1 MKKKSIFIF
10 LFTIVHLHVLTAQQI
25 ITDDSLQ
32 PQELIDNLVG
42 QSCIMANNA
51 SSSFNGQINNI
62 NSYGFFQRADS
73 NFPLASGLVLS
84 TGSIN
89 SAGNTFIP
97 QSLSE
102 GEISWTTDPEILN
115 TIGIDETVNATSI
128 EFDLVATNNFIAFKY
143 LFASDEY
150 QQEYPCNFKDVFGIL
165 IRPAGTNT
173 PYNNIALVPN
183 TETEITTS
191 SIRPDI
197 EGFCDAHNLPYF
209 QGYDPIGTNFNASTN
224 VLTASAEV
232 IPGTTYNVKF
242 VIADH
247 IDQRFDSAVFIE
259 ANSFG
264 DAIDLGPDQA
274 VCGNALTLD
283 ANINNNQANYNWYKD
298 GIQIINANSSSL
310 QVTES
315 GIYEVEIILPISGG
329 TCNLQDT
336 IEIEVL
342 GFESA
347 TPIPEWKVCDPQ
359 PSDGIY
365 DFDFTLRDGEIYDTL
380 PSEDYIISY
389 FTSINDAEQNNNP
402 INGTYQNTEGF
413 ETIYYRIES
422 LDDSCLQIGMFD
434 IIILPAPNTRLI
446 DPIIVCE
453 ELYIPSISS
462 VDFEF
467 YDFWVANFE
476 FNRTVTFH
484 YTEEEAE
491 LAINVIPS
499 PYPYPEQ
506 TETLYARVVD
516 DFNGCHSIVPF
527 TMEFNESP
535 FVGTDRFIINKCTPI
550 DEFYNDTEETY
561 FLNDAVEQVTE
572 WISEPRVNF
581 FPSAED
587 ALSQTNAFLFI
598 GDPVLT
604 LSNNQLTIF
613 MSIAEQGGYCTSIVP
628 LELHKN
634 VTNNIIGDGRIVNR
648 CDDPSNDGIYDF
660 DLNLVTEEL
669 IGGYRDLSLTYYLT
683 EDDQRNDLNPLN
695 ANELFTVSEPITEL
709 FLKVQYLNQCSNLA
723 SISLRVNEVPTL
735 EPRSAD
741 ACGNFNPEDSITTIN
756 LRYYRDIMAQNTP
769 NPSVKFYNTYNDADN
784 DENEIDQTYSIFGT
798 NQQFYARVENS
809 ITECYSITTLDINVV
824 ESLDFES
831 PDPLIICDNDQ
842 DGIANLNLYSV
853 LPTISMELEEFTTQ
867 FYTSF
872 DDAFAD
878 RNAITNPQDYNSE
891 TQEIFVRLE
900 RAELNCFAIID
911 FEIRVFANPQT
922 EAISDYI
929 LCQLDLN
936 EGGSFLFETKDNLII
951 NNQPDMVVYY
961 HESEE
966 DAINKINPIDKTV
979 AYQNISNPQTIFV
992 RIENSNE
999 NSCVTIAPMQI
1010 EVRQA
1015 PVYNLPTN
1023 IPICGTNGSG
1033 PYHIDLNQ
1041 KIDEISFGSSVPLNI
1056 SFHTTELNASLGT
1069 NSVNI
1074 NYTSTS
1080 NPEKLYVRIENSESS
1095 CFDVETFSINIL
1107 DLPDVNFGQALTQC
1121 GNYYDTS
1128 LQWDLTEIEL
1138 NILDGRQ
1145 YNVDFSYY
1153 NTLADAEN
1161 EINPITNPEDYN
1173 NEELNETIYALV
1185 QNLTTECFIIVPFD
1199 LNINL
1204 PPELNKIDTFTTC
1217 ETETNTIDL
1226 GDINYELVGLN
1237 LNAEISYHI
1246 SEADADANVNPL
1258 DYTYTYGETNV
1269 TIFARIT
1276 LSTTKCYTIYEFELN
1291 IIPNPIAFP
1300 PIDVEYCDDDDD
1312 GLLSIN
1318 LNDQTN
1324 AILNGQNP
1332 EDYYVTYHGSEL
1344 EALELMNP
1352 LPSHY
1357 TTTSN
1362 EIIFVRVGHID
1373 TGCFDITN
1381 FEIIINPLPDISIPD
1396 QVLCLNNL
1404 PLIVSAAT
1412 GNSEDSYL
1420 WSTDETN
1427 PEIEINA
1434 VGTYIV
1440 TVTNEFGCST
1450 TSTFNVIE
1458 SESAIIEFVETLDF
1472 SDPNNITITIDG
1484 IGDYLY
1490 SLNAGPPQYSNI
1502 FNNVPIGYNTITVID
1517 RNGCD
1522 RTTREVLV
1530 IDTPKHLTP
1539 NNDGDFDT
1547 WHITGVQTLPG
1558 TIVRIFDRFG
1568 KVLAKL
1574 NHNTR
1579 GWDGT
1584 YNGTLLPAGDY
1595 WYIADVFKD
1604 GATFQIK
1611 GHFALRR

>member
-1 MKKKSIFIF
+1 MEKKSIFIF
-10 LFTIVHLHVLTAQQI
+10 LFILAHLYVLTAQQI
-25 ITDDSLQ
+25 ITDDTLQ

-42 QSCIMANNA
+42 ESCILANNA
-51 SSSFNGQINNI
+51 TSNFNGQTNNI

-102 GEISWTTDPEILN
+102 GEISWATDPEILN
-115 TIGIDETVNATSI
+115 TIGIDQTLNATSI
-128 EFDLVATNNFIAFKY
+128 EFDLVASNNFIAFKY

-150 QQEYPCNFKDVFGIL
+150 QQEYPCNFQDVFGIL

-173 PYNNIALVPN
+173 PYINIALVPN

-197 EGFCDAHNLPYF
+197 EGFCDAQNLPYF

-259 ANSFG
+259 ADSFG

-283 ANINNNQANYNWYKD
+283 ANINNNQADYNWYQD
-298 GIQIINANSSSL
+298 GVQINNENGPTL

-315 GIYEVEIILPISGG
+315 GIYDVEIILPIAGG
-329 TCNLQDT
+329 TCTLQDT

-347 TPIPEWKVCDPQ
+347 TPIPELTVCDPQ

-365 DFDFTLRDGEIYDTL
+365 DFDFTLRNDEIFDTL

-389 FTSINDAEQNNNP
+389 FTSIDDAEQNNNP
-402 INGTYQNTEGF
+402 INGIYQNTEDF

-434 IIILPAPNTRLI
+434 IIILPAPNTRII

-453 ELYIPSISS
+453 ELYIPSFSS
-462 VDFEF
+462 VDFDF

-491 LAINVIPS
+491 MAINAIPS

-516 DFNGCHSIVPF
+516 DFNGCHSVVPF

-550 DEFYNDTEETY
+550 DEFYDEAEESY
-561 FLNDAVEQVTE
+561 NLNDAVEQITE
-572 WISEPRVNF
+572 WIPEPRVNYF
-581 FPSAED
+581 ASAED
-587 ALSQTNAFLFI
+587 ALAQTNAFLFV
-598 GDPVLT
+598 GDPILT
-604 LSNNQLTIF
+604 LTNNQLTIY
-613 MSIAEQGGYCTSIVP
+613 MTIAEQGGYCTSIVP

-634 VTNNIIGDGRIVNR
+634 VTNNVIGEGTIVNR
-648 CDDPSNDGIYDF
+648 CDDPSNDSIFDF
-660 DLNLVTEEL
+660 DLNAVTEEL
-669 IGGYRDLSLTYYLT
+669 IGGYRGLSLTYYLT
-683 EDDQRNDLNPLN
+683 EEDQINDENPLDVDQI
-695 ANELFTVSEPITEL
+695 FTVNEANTEL
-709 FLKVQYLNQCSNLA
+709 FLKVQYNDECQDFT
-723 SISLRVNEVPTL
+723 SIILRVNEVPTL

-741 ACGNFNPEDSITTIN
+741 ACGNFNAEDGTTAIN
-756 LRYYRDIMAQNTP
+756 LRYYRDLMVQNTP
-769 NPSVKFYNTYNDADN
+769 TPSVKFYESYEDADN
-784 DENEIDQTYSIFGT
+784 DENEIEQTYNILGT

-831 PDPLIICDNDQ
+831 PEPLIICDNDQ
-842 DGIANLNLYSV
+842 DGISTINLYSV
-853 LPTISMELEEFTTQ
+853 LPTISTELEEFTTQ

-878 RNAITNPQDYNSE
+878 RNAITNPENFDSE
-891 TQEIFVRLE
+891 SQEIFVRLE

-911 FEIRVFANPQT
+911 FEVRVFANPQI
-922 EAISDYI
+922 EALPDYI
-929 LCQLDLN
+929 LCQIDATEDGN
-936 EGGSFLFETKDNLII
+936 FLFETRDDLII
-951 NNQPDMVVYY
+951 NNQPYMVVYY

-979 AYQNISNPQTIFV
+979 AYQNISNPQTIYV

-999 NSCVTIAPMQI
+999 DSCVALAPMQI

-1015 PVYNLPTN
+1015 PVYNLPTD

-1033 PYHIDLNQ
+1033 PYSIDLNQ
-1041 KIDEISFGSSVPLNI
+1041 KIDEISAGNPMELNV
-1056 SFHTTELNASLGT
+1056 SFHATELNASLGT
-1069 NSVNI
+1069 NPVNI

-1080 NPEKLYVRIENSESS
+1080 NPEKLYVRIENSESG
-1095 CFDVETFSINIL
+1095 CFGIETFSINIL
-1107 DLPDVNFGQALTQC
+1107 DLPDVNFDQSLTQC
-1121 GNYYDTS
+1121 GNYFETS
-1128 LQWDLTEIEL
+1128 IQWDLTDIEL
-1138 NILDGRQ
+1138 DILDGRQ
-1145 YNVDFSYY
+1145 YNVDFTYY
-1153 NTLADAEN
+1153 TALSDAEN
-1161 EINPITNPEDYN
+1161 EINPIANPEDYI
-1173 NEELNETIYALV
+1173 NEELNETIYTFV
-1185 QNLTTECFIIVPFD
+1185 RNLTTGCFIIVPFD

-1204 PPELNKIDTFTTC
+1204 PPEVNEIENYTTC

-1237 LNAEISYHI
+1237 LNAEISYHL
-1246 SEADADANVNPL
+1246 SEADADANINPL
-1258 DYTYTYGETNV
+1258 DNNYAYNANNIA
-1269 TIFARIT
+1269 IFARIAF
-1276 LSTTKCYTIYEFELN
+1276 STTKCYTVHAFQLN
-1291 IIPNPIAFP
+1291 IAPNPIAFQP
-1300 PIDVEYCDDDDD
+1300 MEVEYCDDDDD
-1312 GLLSIN
+1312 GILSIN
-1318 LNDQTN
+1318 LNEQTN
-1324 AILNGQNP
+1324 TILNGQNP
-1332 EDYYVTYHGSEL
+1332 VDYFVTYHGSEI
-1344 EALELMNP
+1344 EAFEGINP
-1352 LPSHY
+1352 LPSNH
-1357 TTTSN
+1357 TSASN
-1362 EIIFVRVGHID
+1362 EIIFARVEHLD
-1373 TGCFDITN
+1373 TGCFDLTN
-1381 FEIIINPLPDISIPD
+1381 FEIVINPLPDIFIPD

-1404 PLIVSAAT
+1404 PLIVSAET
-1412 GNSEDSYL
+1412 GNSDDSYL

-1427 PEIEINA
+1427 PEIEINTI
-1434 VGTYIV
+1434 GTYSV
-1440 TVTNEFGCST
+1440 TVTNAFGCSS

-1458 SESAIIEFVETLDF
+1458 SESAIIEFVETVDF
-1472 SDPNNITITIDG
+1472 SDPNNIRITIDG

-1490 SLNAGPPQYSNI
+1490 SLNDGPPQFSNI

-1558 TIVRIFDRFG
+1558 TVVRIFDRFG
-1568 KVLAKL
+1568 KVLAEL

-1584 YNGTLLPAGDY
+1584 YNGSPLPAGDY
-1595 WYIADVFKD
+1595 WYIADVVKD
-1604 GATFQIK
+1604 GEFFQIK